1 MDTQISRLLI
11 LTLLIAASMLVVI
24 GFHLIRLAR
33 KGNTFA
39 ALMGITGLLAG
50 ITYEINR
57 WVSYALM
64 GVIVFLVVME
74 IKRVYRQ

>member
-1 MDTQISRLLI
+1 MDTQIQKLLI
-11 LTLLIAASMLVVI
+11 LTILIAASMLVVI

-33 KGNTFA
+33 KGKTFA

-57 WVSYALM
+57 WVSYVLM
-64 GVIVFLVVME
+64 GIIVFLVVME
-74 IKRVYRQ
+74 IKRVNRQ